1 MWKIHVLFQPSR
13 PADNVALRFKT
24 NVCFFFPRQSSNGCL
39 FGWCILLSLCV
50 SFGRSKGESIQ
61 STGTKRN
68 GTGDR
73 EHTLL
78 HDRDVLLSGGHLESK
93 LVTESN
99 RMRILLTHLVG
110 IAGSRRAFESCR
122 VGVQSRKLLSQVL
135 PQQSGR
141 PTLVRFGRTKRNQAT
156 YVSLGLA

>member
-1 MWKIHVLFQPSR
+1 MFHLVDRRARVSKARARKEMEQVIG
-13 PADNVALRFKT
+13 NIRFFT
-24 NVCFFFPRQSSNGCL
+24 IGMCCL
-39 FGWCILLSLCV
+39 AAAIWN
-50 SFGRSKGESIQ
+50 Q
-61 STGTKRN
+61 
-68 GTGDR
+68 
-73 EHTLL
+73 
-78 HDRDVLLSGGHLESK
+78 K

-99 RMRILLTHLVG
+99 RMRILLTDLVG

-156 YVSLGLA
+156 YVSLGLV